1 MVSTLSEPKSE
12 PSILNSRTERA
23 ISTRRT
29 SLEPKQRM
37 SINSS
42 NEDNRQTPII
52 HITQGPP
59 IILDNAVNVSKRT
72 SDDVSQTYSSLTK
85 RRRAIVEEIDELK
98 RDLLVEELNNSK
110 KIGLVLDEALGF
122 MKRLNQTNGVAD
134 KLSGIINGH

>member
-1 MVSTLSEPKSE
+1 
-12 PSILNSRTERA
+12 
-23 ISTRRT
+23 
-29 SLEPKQRM
+29 M